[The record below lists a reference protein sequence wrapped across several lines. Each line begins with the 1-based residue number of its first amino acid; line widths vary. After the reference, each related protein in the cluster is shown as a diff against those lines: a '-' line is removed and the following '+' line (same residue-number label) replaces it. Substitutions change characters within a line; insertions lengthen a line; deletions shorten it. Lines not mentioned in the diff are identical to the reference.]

1 MEGDGVKD
9 YLRDIGRDVA
19 SSLGEELK
27 GVAKDKATSFV
38 KEQFGLGFRDEL
50 KSAGRE
56 ILSAVG
62 SELKGAAKDKATAM
76 IKEQLGL
83 GVVDDLKRAG
93 RRLRGKPTDAEV
105 QERLR
110 GIAGTLGQPLQSV
123 DPWKG
128 ARTAG
133 TKMLFEQLGMD
144 GGAIAKPC
152 SISVTQLRKAVTAAR
167 KANHITGKANREQLM
182 EIGEGHADL
191 GGRHAAAVVKYL
203 ERSPLTVPM
212 LREMRGLIKGAFHRP
227 VSELSMSGLQE
238 YIYWT
243 AKDLGWTWSQLDGIA
258 PKRRQPRGCRGSAAP
273 GRSRDAPVR
282 KKRAPSAYNL
292 HVKRYMEEHRGESDV
307 RQLFTDAV
315 AAWKAGGTRRAA
327 GRKAVQTRQYRKS
340 ERQRMA
346 AVRADVAAER
356 AAAAKVRS
364 DENQARL
371 RREAPHLARGAPKI
385 PRQRGRG
392 AAYDSGSDDE

>member
-1 MEGDGVKD
+1 MKD

-38 KEQFGLGFRDEL
+38 KEQFGLGFQDEL

-133 TKMLFEQLGMD
+133 TKMLFEQLG
-144 GGAIAKPC
+144 I
-152 SISVTQLRKAVTAAR
+152 IR
-167 KANHITGKANREQLM
+167 
-182 EIGEGHADL
+182 
-191 GGRHAAAVVKYL
+191 L
-203 ERSPLTVPM
+203 ECVSL
-212 LREMRGLIKGAFHRP
+212 FH
-227 VSELSMSGLQE
+227 E
-238 YIYWT
+238 
-243 AKDLGWTWSQLDGIA
+243 
-258 PKRRQPRGCRGSAAP
+258 
-273 GRSRDAPVR
+273 
-282 KKRAPSAYNL
+282 
-292 HVKRYMEEHRGESDV
+292 
-307 RQLFTDAV
+307 
-315 AAWKAGGTRRAA
+315 
-327 GRKAVQTRQYRKS
+327 
-340 ERQRMA
+340 
-346 AVRADVAAER
+346 
-356 AAAAKVRS
+356 
-364 DENQARL
+364 
-371 RREAPHLARGAPKI
+371 
-385 PRQRGRG
+385 
-392 AAYDSGSDDE
+392 